1 MFDYLCEKHWVSVR
15 LRKNYF
21 SKDNNESKNT
31 IFCTRRYGKMNGKRE
46 MEEQKEMEEQREMEG
61 KRELEEK
68 RKRDKEKKDRQP
80 QNIETIPE
88 IE

>member
-31 IFCTRRYGKMNGKRE
+31 IFCTRRYGKMNGKRG
-46 MEEQKEMEEQREMEG
+46 MER
-61 KRELEEK
+61 KRDGEEK
-68 RKRDKEKKDRQP
+68 RKRD
-80 QNIETIPE
+80 
-88 IE
+88 